1 MPKPPRVSQMRD
13 NATMTNPEPP
23 SPTVDD
29 LPAAEALSEA
39 DPADAP
45 DIADGIA
52 AALQRELDQT
62 STAARDTAEPGS

>member
-1 MPKPPRVSQMRD
+1 
-13 NATMTNPEPP
+13 MTNPTPP

-29 LPAAEALSEA
+29 LPAAEALSDA

-52 AALQRELDQT
+52 SALQRELDHT
-62 STAARDTAEPGS
+62 GTAGRDTAEPGS